1 MYISTAMV
9 LEIQGGVMMYSFLKG
24 KIVERGMKKS
34 AIADALGITQRA
46 LSQKIAGKRA
56 FKWDEVCAIQSRF
69 FPDIDKDTLFAA
81 TEEKKGA

>member
-1 MYISTAMV
+1 MV
-9 LEIQGGVMMYSFLKG
+9 LAIQGGVMMYSLLKG
-24 KIVERGMKKS
+24 NIVERGMKQN
-34 AIADALGITQRA
+34 AIGDALGRAARA

-56 FKWDEVCAIQSRF
+56 FKWDEVCAIQRRF

>member
-1 MYISTAMV
+1 MRHKSKE
-9 LEIQGGVMMYSFLKG
+9 L
-24 KIVERGMKKS
+24 MKQIMDYAEQFQLLNHRS
-34 AIADALGITQRA
+34 PYTSEIADALGITQRA

-69 FPDIDKDTLFAA
+69 CPDIDKDTLFAA